1 VRAFLAIPLPAR
13 LRQELAAV
21 GRGIERLRAQREG
34 TIHLTVRFLGD
45 IDDPAPVAAAVAPAA
60 AGCAAFD
67 LALRG
72 LGAFPNARR
81 ARVVWVGLAA
91 GDAEAG
97 ALAKGV
103 ERALAPL
110 GFERERRAWHG
121 HVTLGRFR
129 SPRPLP
135 QADPEREFGRARAD
149 RLVLYSSTL
158 TPEGAVHEVVE
169 EFPFT

>member
-21 GRGIERLRAQREG
+21 GRNVERLRAQREE

-45 IDDPAPVAAAVAPAA
+45 IDDPAPVAAAVAPVAA
-60 AGCAAFD
+60 AHPAFD

-72 LGAFPNARR
+72 LGAFPNPRR
-81 ARVVWVGLAA
+81 ARVVWVGLGA
-91 GDAEAG
+91 GDHEAG
-97 ALAKGV
+97 ALAGGIDA
-103 ERALAPL
+103 ALAPL
-110 GFERERRAWHG
+110 GFEREQRAWHG

-129 SPRPLP
+129 SPRRFP
-135 QADPEREFGRARAD
+135 QADPDREFGRARAD

-169 EFPFT
+169 EFPFG